1 MSAGTTV
8 LPEQQKELL
17 RKAVR
22 LEWVSIFVMAMVV
35 TAVGLVAGQS
45 QAMRTAFAEDSLA
58 ILPPIVFLVGVWRTG
73 KRRDPDHPYGHHRS
87 IAAGHLVAAVALL
100 VLGASLVWNGASALV
115 KREHPP
121 IGVVSFA
128 GVTIWAGWLMIA
140 VMALVAIPPIIL
152 GRLKLKLARPLHD
165 KVLSADAD
173 MNKADWTTGVA
184 TIAGV
189 TGIGFGLWW
198 ADSVAAIL
206 VALSILHDGWKNIR
220 EAVRD
225 LLDARA
231 SEVGSQ
237 EPHPLVARLRD
248 EADRTDWV
256 DRATVRVRDMG
267 HVFHTEVMV
276 VPRRG
281 TDPSVDQIEEL
292 ARRCRELDW
301 KTDDTV
307 VAVMHHLPKELLP
320 PDQPSTS
327 GTNT

>member
-1 MSAGTTV
+1 MSGHTT
-8 LPEQQKELL
+8 LPEHERELL
-17 RKAVR
+17 HKAVR
-22 LEWVSIFVMAMVV
+22 LQWVSLFVMALVV
-35 TAVGLVAGQS
+35 TSVGLVAGQS
-45 QAMRTAFAEDSLA
+45 QAMRTAFAEDALA
-58 ILPPIVFLVGVWRTG
+58 LLPPIVFLVGVWRTG
-73 KRRDPDHPYGHHRS
+73 KSRDPDHPYGHHRA
-87 IAAGHLVAAVALL
+87 IGAGHLVAAVTLL
-100 VLGASLVWNGASALV
+100 VLGASLVWNGASGLV
-115 KREHPP
+115 KGEHPP
-121 IGVVSFA
+121 IGVFSFA
-128 GVTIWAGWLMIA
+128 GVTVWAGWLMIV
-140 VMALVAIPPIIL
+140 VMAIVMVPPMIL
-152 GRLKLKLARPLHD
+152 GRLKMKLARPLHD

-173 MNKADWTTGVA
+173 MNKADWTTGAA

-206 VALSILHDGWKNIR
+206 VSLSILWDGWKNIR

-231 SEVGSQ
+231 SEIDSA
-237 EPHPLVARLRD
+237 EPHPLVDKLRD

-267 HVFHTEVMV
+267 HVFHSEVMV

-281 TDPSVDQIEEL
+281 VDPTVDQVEEL
-292 ARRCRELDW
+292 RRRCQELDW

-307 VAVMHHLPKELLP
+307 VVVMHHLPKELVP
-320 PDQPSTS
+320 PDQSSTS